1 MRPKPCTCRTVAG
14 SLTLGLFWFTGS
26 LLIRRS
32 QVVHGGVRL
41 GVFFLTLLQSPWALE
56 APSCVNSER
65 TVNSE
70 RVRRDEEAA
79 TGA

>member
-1 MRPKPCTCRTVAG
+1 
-14 SLTLGLFWFTGS
+14 
-26 LLIRRS
+26 
-32 QVVHGGVRL
+32 L
-41 GVFFLTLLQSPWALE
+41 GVFFLTLLLSPWALE
-56 APSCVNSER
+56 APSCMNSER

>member
-1 MRPKPCTCRTVAG
+1 MCVGQLFGRRRAGLELYFQYSKVAPPKFF
-14 SLTLGLFWFTGS
+14 SLAPALT
-26 LLIRRS
+26 
-32 QVVHGGVRL
+32 RL
-41 GVFFLTLLQSPWALE
+41 GAREE
-56 APSCVNSER
+56 APSCIKSEC